1 MATKKVNIDIVAKD
15 KSKRALNTVRG
26 SLDKLK
32 SSVFNVKTALA
43 GLGAGLVIR
52 NLVNTGKEL
61 ENLQVRFKFLL
72 KNAEEGAKA
81 FENMTKFASQVPF
94 SLEEIQSG
102 SGILATVTDN
112 ADDLQKMLEITGN
125 VAATT
130 GLDFRTAA
138 EQIQRSFS
146 AGIGAAD
153 LFREKGVRNMLGF
166 KAGATVSIE
175 ETVEAFE
182 RVFGKGGQFGQATD
196 ELADTFEGTLSMIGD
211 KFFNFKR
218 RILEAG
224 FFPELKKQFKS
235 LDDFLANNT
244 EAFDILAEKI
254 GRGLAIA
261 VKKVSDGF
269 IILKDNANLVAGA
282 FAAIVAVKLA
292 GIFISVTTALA
303 GLTLGMKAFNSATKK
318 NIIFASVGV
327 FATTFGLLI
336 EKFREFK
343 KELSD
348 GTFETKHAGKSIS
361 ELKSE
366 ISRLSDAIQ
375 FRLNSGITNFET
387 ILAKSGVPESGKS
400 INMLQ
405 DEIRSLAEA
414 LQIATENQEKFGMAT
429 EQPLDKV
436 KQLAMENSKA
446 YADMKNSTGE
456 ALVQI
461 EEENKRS
468 FNRTLQNYRL
478 FAFTMKQAQKNDQD
492 AMLKDT
498 QEYYDKFTEAMS
510 LRYRME
516 QKLIRENN
524 EELDAQLEKYTQAM
538 LIRGR
543 INDEAMS
550 KDKTLFSSFKS
561 GFREAME
568 SGADAMTKMK
578 DIGVKTFDELTKTL
592 TDFVMTGKLNFQS
605 LAKTIIRMLLEALI
619 GSAIKSAIAKSEAMM
634 LMSTIRRAMRNVF
647 EGATRTFA
655 SIPFPF
661 NIAAT
666 GLAIKFGMG
675 LVNKIKG
682 FEKGGIARA
691 NQPAIVGERG
701 PELIMPRKDMQV
713 TPNNKLGT
721 MGGSVNVN
729 FTINAV
735 DTRGFRSL
743 LTNERGTIVN
753 IINQAVTDKGRP
765 VLV

>member
-32 SSVFNVKTALA
+32 SSVFNVRNALA

-224 FFPELKKQFKS
+224 FFPELKKQFGDLDKFLEQNARAIDEVAIKIGQGLAQAVKS
-235 LDDFLANNT
+235 TAEVVKFLADNFEILKGILFT
-244 EAFDILAEKI
+244 IIALKVAAFFHTLTNAIILTNKALMTLNFNFGVLGRKTKILTTAIALFNMEFGLMAKLEKRKEVLKSTARASVMLGEKI
-254 GRGLAIA
+254 
-261 VKKVSDGF
+261 
-269 IILKDNANLVAGA
+269 ANLTKFQKINKDVTDKNTKSAKEYKNALVDMFIKQASLEDQQTGMSERD
-282 FAAIVAVKLA
+282 IKL
-292 GIFISVTTALA
+292 IKEKIALRKEDEEA
-303 GLTLGMKAFNSATKK
+303 LQK
-318 NIIFASVGV
+318 IINA
-327 FATTFGLLI
+327 L
-336 EKFREFK
+336 K
-343 KELSD
+343 KEL
-348 GTFETKHAGKSIS
+348 E
-361 ELKSE
+361 
-366 ISRLSDAIQ
+366 
-375 FRLNSGITNFET
+375 
-387 ILAKSGVPESGKS
+387 
-400 INMLQ
+400 
-405 DEIRSLAEA
+405 
-414 LQIATENQEKFGMAT
+414 
-429 EQPLDKV
+429 
-436 KQLAMENSKA
+436 
-446 YADMKNSTGE
+446 
-456 ALVQI
+456 I
-461 EEENKRS
+461 EEEIKA
-468 FNRTLQNYRL
+468 LQEFQAEFL
-478 FAFTMKQAQKNDQD
+478 KLKTMQSQSEDVQIGLD
-492 AMLKDT
+492 ID
-498 QEYYDKFTEAMS
+498 
-510 LRYRME
+510 
-516 QKLIRENN
+516 
-524 EELDAQLEKYTQAM
+524 ELDE
-538 LIRGR
+538 I
-543 INDEAMS
+543 
-550 KDKTLFSSFKS
+550 KDKLEQNSGALN
-561 GFREAME
+561 GFREGIKAFASE
-568 SGADAMTKMK
+568 GNTAFQTFK
-578 DIGVKTFDELTKTL
+578 DVGINSVKKLQSAL
-592 TDFVMTGKLNFQS
+592 TDFVMTGKLNFQN
-605 LAKTIIRMLLEALI
+605 LAKSITRMLVEALI
-619 GSAIKSAIAKSEAMM
+619 GQAIKTAIAKSESMM
-634 LMSTIRRAMRNVF
+634 LMSTIRRALRNVF

>member
-269 IILKDNANLVAGA
+269 ILLKDNANLVAGA

-292 GIFISVTTALA
+292 GVFTTVTFALA
-303 GLTLGMKAFNSATKK
+303 GLTKGMKLFNFATKK

-343 KELSD
+343 KELTD
-348 GTFETKHAGKSIS
+348 GTFESMKAGKSVS
-361 ELKSE
+361 QLKSE
-366 ISRLSDAIQ
+366 IDSL
-375 FRLNSGITNFET
+375 SGIITDRLGQGFRNEFSMFTHPIKGGATNVQ
-387 ILAKSGVPESGKS
+387 LLRA
-400 INMLQ
+400 
-405 DEIRSLAEA
+405 EIEKLSEELKF
-414 LQIATENQEKFGMAT
+414 ATENQEKFGMAT

-436 KQLAMENSKA
+436 KQLALENSKA

-456 ALVQI
+456 ALVKI

-516 QKLIRENN
+516 KKLIRENN

-550 KDKTLFSSFKS
+550 KDKTLFGAFKT
-561 GFREAME
+561 GFKEAME

-647 EGATRTFA
+647 EGATKTFA